1 MCTRAV
7 SGRLELGFVDAVKDA
22 FGFVRQFGFREVAVE
37 DTIVRY
43 AANGVFLNIYHG
55 RSSYEIGLEIGAG
68 DENRGHSMSALV
80 RATNSEQADRYRN
93 RIATTSKEVQSAL
106 IELATEL
113 RTYGERALKGDNAF
127 FALLEQQRRDWAEE
141 YAASVAYKQVLPRAD
156 ESFRQHDYKTA
167 AELYKSIQNELS
179 PAELKKLEYADKHK

>member
-7 SGRLELGFVDAVKDA
+7 SGRLELGFVDAVKEA
-22 FGFVRQFGFREVAVE
+22 FGFVRQFGFREVAVD

-55 RSSYEIGLEIGAG
+55 RSSYELGLEIGAG
-68 DENRGHSMSALV
+68 DENRGHSMSALM
-80 RATNSEQADRYRN
+80 RAKNPEQADRYRN

-113 RTYGERALKGDNAF
+113 RTYGEQALKGDDAF

-141 YAASVAYKQVLPRAD
+141 YAEPPSFGSARPLQASVA
-156 ESFRQHDYKTA
+156 SC
-167 AELYKSIQNELS
+167 
-179 PAELKKLEYADKHK
+179 